1 MRPTDEHVEGERRS
15 IVISD
20 TDTQGDGEWSNVVA
34 LTIIPLHAVVLP
46 DGKVFSFG
54 STEAGGQG
62 GDFVYSLFDPETGVE
77 KVLENTTGTNIFCS
91 NMALDPETGNVV
103 IFGGDGNRN
112 GGGGISGI
120 DSVTIFDYRTQ
131 TMSEAEP
138 MEYARWYPSN
148 ITLSNGDILVLGGR
162 DKDYLG
168 STIPEVYDGETGTFR
183 QLTGAD
189 MPDLYGGSGGNLDE
203 SWWYPHVWENSKG
216 EVIVVEAFGSDIYRL
231 DTDGVGSVAKIGQT
245 GFESY
250 KLNSSLLYGTDKI
263 AIIGDDGGIYTAD
276 ISDLS
281 TAPVFTKVATLENAR
296 TNATMISLPDGRV
309 LVVGGSTPYGDN
321 TDQGNGL
328 TNAIYTPTIWD
339 PSDNSLEQG
348 EAQALARLYHS
359 SGLLL
364 PDGSIWSGGGG
375 APGPLVNTNVEFFR
389 PDYMYGDDGNLAQ
402 RPEITEAPK
411 NISAGDT
418 FEITIDDSSD
428 IEMVTAIRSGG
439 MTHARNSDTRF
450 VELQF
455 TKIDG
460 TTIAV
465 ETPDALI
472 LGPGAWMFYAV
483 DSAGVPSEAA
493 IVGVDMAE
501 IFETPPLEQTTL
513 QYYGIDREQIN
524 GAFELT
530 VEARFDDL
538 GAGEWQRIFD
548 FGNGPAKDNIWLGQ
562 VAGTDDMRFEVWVN
576 GTAYSIAA
584 ANSIEEGVRAGW
596 KVSVDESGY
605 MRMWKNGVSVAEG
618 QGAVPADV
626 ERTQDYIGD
635 SNWITDQRLVGE
647 VRNLEIDNGNP
658 DPDIPPKVAVE
669 FTGDAVEGDEGE
681 TGTLDFVFSLS
692 HVTTKEVTMDY
703 NVLGSATG
711 PESVTIQAG
720 QTQATVTLTFTG
732 DDIQELDELA
742 TVEILS
748 ATNARLGSKT
758 DISAT
763 ATIFDDDVQ
772 STPAGMSFFAEAIVR
787 FDDLDGGNWQRVFDY
802 GDGPDSNNIWLGQ
815 AVGSNE
821 MRFEIL
827 DGQTKY
833 SIDAVDGIV
842 EGETARWTAQITS
855 DGTMQL
861 FKDGVLVAEG
871 EGIVPPDV
879 ERPSKLVGSSNWG
892 GDTPLI
898 GEVIAITVDEDG
910 SDDPVAIAPVISIA
924 APADALEGASGETGT
939 LSYLVSLD
947 KAAAE
952 AVTAKVTIA
961 GNATGPQTV
970 TIPAGETSVALDVS
984 FDGNDDDNPDQAI
997 TVSLSDIVNADPGAT
1012 LSATATILDD
1022 DEADVPVNVI
1032 ETGNKGGYFVGTDG
1046 NDDFRGGKGKDVF
1059 NGGLGDDVYDGA
1071 GGYYNQV
1078 DFAGLASDYTFE
1090 RNDDGS
1096 VTVSNPVQGKDTLR
1110 NIDGLWFS
1118 GEAKWYALE
1127 DLVFDPGDPGTVN
1140 VIEAGNNGGYFTGTD
1155 GKDDFRGGAG
1165 KDVFNGGLGDDV
1177 YDGAGGYYNQ
1187 VDFAGSASDYT
1198 FERNDDGSVTVSNPV
1213 QGKDTLRNIDGLWF
1227 SGEAKWY
1234 ALEDLVTD
1242 PGDPGTVNVIEAGN
1256 NGGYFTGTD
1265 GKDDFRGGAGNDTFV
1280 GGKGDDVYDGGPGGY
1295 DQVDLI
1301 GKFSDYTFEK
1311 DADGAITASHAEYG
1325 IDVLKNIDGIWVGED
1340 NMWVSTDDIVPTG

>member
-1 MRPTDEHVEGERRS
+1 MAQVEQSSIDNEQIDGAFALAVDVRFDNLGSSSGQKVFELSSGDGADKIWFGQIGTGSDLEFVLVQDGVEYRTIAKGAIQEGELVTWRIGIDPDGVMRISNDTEVIAQGAGVVPKDIDRPLAAYGEDMEGSISDLKIANYGNLAELDPTNPDSPCALTGESACLCGVLRPTDEHVEGERGS

-34 LTIIPLHAVVLP
+34 LTIIPIHAVVLP
-46 DGKVFSFG
+46 DGKVFTFG

-91 NMALDPETGNVV
+91 NLALDPETGNVI

-120 DSVTIFDYRTQ
+120 DSVTVFDYRTQ

-138 MEYARWYPSN
+138 MDYARWYPSN

-168 STIPEVYDGETGTFR
+168 STIPEIYDGETGTFR

-189 MPDLYGGSGGNLDE
+189 MPDLFGGSGGNLDE

-216 EVIVVEAFGSDIYRL
+216 EVIVIEASGNDIYRL
-231 DTDGVGSVAKIGQT
+231 DTDGLGSVAKIGQT

-250 KLNSSLLYGTDKI
+250 KLNSSLLYGNDKV

-309 LVVGGSTPYGDN
+309 LVVGGSTPFGDN

-389 PDYMYGDDGNLAQ
+389 PDYMYDADGNLAQ

-411 NISAGDT
+411 NIGAGDT
-418 FEITIDDSSD
+418 FQITVDDSSD
-428 IEMVTAIRSGG
+428 IEMLTAIRSGG
-439 MTHARNSDTRF
+439 MTHARNSDARF

-455 TKIDG
+455 TVVDA
-460 TTIAV
+460 TTI
-465 ETPDALI
+465 EITTPDAFI
-472 LGPGAWMFYAV
+472 LGPGAWMLYAV
-483 DSAGVPSEAA
+483 DAAGVPSEAA
-493 IVGVDMAE
+493 IVGVDMAD
-501 IFETPPLEQTTL
+501 IVETPPLEQTTL
-513 QYYGIDREQIN
+513 QYYGIDREQIT

-562 VAGTDDMRFEVWVN
+562 VAGTNDMRFEVWVG
-576 GTAYSIAA
+576 GTNYAITAVGA
-584 ANSIEEGVRAGW
+584 IEEGVRADW

-605 MRMWKNGVSVAEG
+605 MRMWKNGVAVAEA

-626 ERTQDYIGD
+626 ERSQDFIGD

-647 VRNLEIDNGNP
+647 VRNLEIENGTP
-658 DPDIPPKVAVE
+658 DPDTPPKVSVTS
-669 FTGDAVEGDEGE
+669 TGDVVEGAEGE
-681 TGTLDFVFSLS
+681 DGTLNFVFSLS
-692 HVTTKEVTMDY
+692 HVTTEDVVINY
-703 NVLGSATG
+703 NILGSATG
-711 PESVTIQAG
+711 PESVTIEAG
-720 QTQATVTLTFTG
+720 QSEVSVALTFTG
-732 DDIQELDELA
+732 DDIQELDELV

-748 ATNARLGSKT
+748 ATNARLGNKT

-763 ATIFDDDVQ
+763 ATILDDDVQ

-787 FDDLDGGNWQRVFDY
+787 FDDLGGGNWQRVFDY
-802 GDGPDSNNIWLGQ
+802 GDGPDNNNIWLGQ
-815 AVGSNE
+815 VAGSNE

-827 DGQTKY
+827 DGPTKY
-833 SIDAVDGIV
+833 AIEAVDGIV

-910 SDDPVAIAPVISIA
+910 SDEVAAPVISIA
-924 APADALEGASGETGT
+924 APADALEGAAGETGT
-939 LSYLVSLD
+939 LSY
-947 KAAAE
+947 
-952 AVTAKVTIA
+952 
-961 GNATGPQTV
+961 
-970 TIPAGETSVALDVS
+970 
-984 FDGNDDDNPDQAI
+984 
-997 TVSLSDIVNADPGAT
+997 
-1012 LSATATILDD
+1012 
-1022 DEADVPVNVI
+1022 
-1032 ETGNKGGYFVGTDG
+1032 
-1046 NDDFRGGKGKDVF
+1046 
-1059 NGGLGDDVYDGA
+1059 
-1071 GGYYNQV
+1071 
-1078 DFAGLASDYTFE
+1078 
-1090 RNDDGS
+1090 
-1096 VTVSNPVQGKDTLR
+1096 
-1110 NIDGLWFS
+1110 
-1118 GEAKWYALE
+1118 
-1127 DLVFDPGDPGTVN
+1127 
-1140 VIEAGNNGGYFTGTD
+1140 
-1155 GKDDFRGGAG
+1155 
-1165 KDVFNGGLGDDV
+1165 
-1177 YDGAGGYYNQ
+1177 
-1187 VDFAGSASDYT
+1187 
-1198 FERNDDGSVTVSNPV
+1198 
-1213 QGKDTLRNIDGLWF
+1213 
-1227 SGEAKWY
+1227 
-1234 ALEDLVTD
+1234 
-1242 PGDPGTVNVIEAGN
+1242 
-1256 NGGYFTGTD
+1256 
-1265 GKDDFRGGAGNDTFV
+1265 
-1280 GGKGDDVYDGGPGGY
+1280 
-1295 DQVDLI
+1295 
-1301 GKFSDYTFEK
+1301 
-1311 DADGAITASHAEYG
+1311 
-1325 IDVLKNIDGIWVGED
+1325 
-1340 NMWVSTDDIVPTG
+1340 